1 MKKIEAII
9 RPEKLDEVK
18 SALKVFGIYGMTVSQ
33 VVGCGMQHGKIEMYR
48 GQEIKIDLL
57 PKVKIEIVLLD
68 EQVEQVI
75 DLICEKAKT
84 GEIGDGKIF
93 VYPVETVVRI
103 SPKFDSW
110 KTKKACNWLKKLSFK
125 LSSRVQK
132 VRTFF
137 IFLFLLK
144 FFSSYLY

>member
-33 VVGCGMQHGKIEMYR
+33 VAGCGMQHGKIEMYR

-103 SPKFDSW
+103 
-110 KTKKACNWLKKLSFK
+110 
-125 LSSRVQK
+125 
-132 VRTFF
+132 RTWERNENA
-137 IFLFLLK
+137 L
-144 FFSSYLY
+144 